1 MANEPT
7 SSPSP
12 GWNAEAQSTQTLS
25 PVPTVS
31 TRVTTAGVNSKLATP
46 SPPPPII
53 PRFFRYAASSLGS
66 AASSVRRTTPS
77 TPVSSASNIAS
88 ASLAVSDTENSRL
101 SSVAPNLATRF
112 SAGIILH
119 VDESTTTR
127 GSTPAILAMSSTS
140 SGPVT
145 SQVIPT
151 AR

>member
-1 MANEPT
+1 MAKEPT

-12 GWNAEAQSTQTLS
+12 GWNADAQSTQTLS

-31 TRVTTAGVNSKLATP
+31 TRVTAAGVSSNFPGP

-66 AASSVRRTTPS
+66 AGSSVRRTTPS

-88 ASLAVSDTENSRL
+88 ASLAVSETENSRL
-101 SSVAPNLATRF
+101 SSVAPNLATKF
-112 SAGIILH
+112 SAGMILH
-119 VDESTTTR
+119 ADESTTTR
-127 GSTPAILAMSSTS
+127 GSTPAILAMASTS
-140 SGPVT
+140 SGPLT
-145 SQVIPT
+145 FKVIPT